1 MSKTAGILTIQF
13 NPTLGDKSRNLG
25 KVKDIISQYCDKQLD
40 LVVVPEFF
48 STGISHEAFI
58 GAPEN
63 KEGGVVVEALSQMA
77 KRYNTNIV
85 CGSVI
90 VKDGENLYN
99 TSFVINREGK
109 IVGEY
114 RKIHLFK
121 FFGGCEHTYITA
133 GENPLVV
140 ELDFARVG
148 VSLCF
153 DIKYPMLYR
162 KLIQRGAEI
171 IVSPSAWCNLTSVS
185 EKDKNDFATTWRAMN
200 ICRAAES
207 LVYFVTSDLTGVVD
221 KMLYSVGHSMIVNPM
236 GTVEVDGGI
245 EEGGFYK
252 EIDLAMVRDLKGTVP
267 VALLE

>member
-1 MSKTAGILTIQF
+1 MGKTAGILTVQF
-13 NPTLGDKSRNLG
+13 NPILGEKSANLE
-25 KVKDIISQYCDKQLD
+25 KVQEILSQYCDKELD
-40 LVVVPEFF
+40 LVIVPEFF
-48 STGISHEAFI
+48 STGICQKAFV

-63 KEGGVVVEALSQMA
+63 TEGGIVVEKLSQMA

-90 VKDGENLYN
+90 IKEGDKLYN
-99 TSFVINREGK
+99 TSFVLNREGK

-121 FFGGCEHTYITA
+121 FFGGNEHSYTTA
-133 GENPLVV
+133 GETPLVV
-140 ELDFARVG
+140 QLDFARVG

-153 DIKYPMLYR
+153 DIKYPMLYK
-162 KLIQRGAEI
+162 KLIQQGAEI
-171 IVSPSAWCNLTSVS
+171 IVSPSAWCKLTAMS
-185 EKDKNDFATTWRAMN
+185 EKDKADFASTWRAMN

-207 LVYFVTSDLTGVVD
+207 LVYFVTSNLTGLTNEALFC
-221 KMLYSVGHSMIVNPM
+221 MGHSMIVNPM
-236 GTVEVDGGI
+236 GAVEIDAGV

-252 EIDLAMVRDLKGTVP
+252 EINLQLVRELKSSVP